1 MKVSQPIE
9 ANQRNQQD
17 THPKIHTSK
26 RQQNLSKFRTH
37 RFWNVVDRSA
47 DPQVRRAGKVLN
59 RQDRLASLAVVFE
72 MVLDIAQAK
81 TNQPV
86 RAKSNLVDGL
96 GLYHG
101 TH

>member
-1 MKVSQPIE
+1 M
-9 ANQRNQQD
+9 
-17 THPKIHTSK
+17 
-26 RQQNLSKFRTH
+26 
-37 RFWNVVDRSA
+37 DRSA